1 MEKRFCTIWFPRLK
15 TDWFSIRHPGL
26 AALPFVLA
34 LPDHGRMLVAEANEH
49 AYAEGIHKGMAIADA
64 RAIFP
69 ALQVKDDQ
77 PDLAAG
83 LLKRIGEW
91 CIRYTPCVSID
102 LPDALIMDVSGCAH
116 LWGGEEKYLGGI
128 IRRFNELGYHVRAA
142 MAGTIGAAW
151 ALTHY
156 GEQAAIV
163 ANNDQAAL
171 FSLPPA
177 ALRLEPE
184 TVERLEKLGLNHI
197 SQFVNMPA
205 SALRRRFGKPILQ
218 RLNQA
223 LGNEEES
230 IIPIMAPEPFEE
242 RLPCIEPI
250 VTATGISIALDR
262 LLQTLCSRLQKEGKG
277 LRTAIFKC
285 YRLDGKIETVQ
296 TGTSRASNSPAHIFK
311 LFEYKLGSIEPDLGI
326 ELFILQAPKVE
337 DVSAAQEK
345 LWENTN
351 GLENNQL
358 AELLDRIT
366 GKIGTACVHRYLPDE
381 HYWPERSFKEAT
393 DLAELPASAWQ
404 KEKPRPLQL
413 LQNPLLIEVTAPVPD
428 YPPMLFRYKGI
439 LHKIVKADGPER
451 IEQEWWLQQGQH
463 RDYYCVEDEEGHRY
477 WLFRSGHYD
486 IGKTYSWFLHG
497 FFA

>member
-15 TDWFSIRHPGL
+15 TDWFSIRNPGMG
-26 AALPFVLA
+26 AMPFVLA
-34 LPDHGRMLVAEANEH
+34 VPDHGRMLVAEANEL

-77 PDLAAG
+77 PDLASR

-91 CIRYTPCVSID
+91 CIRYTPCMAVD
-102 LPDALIMDVSGCAH
+102 LPDALIMDVTGCAH
-116 LWGGEEKYLGGI
+116 LWGGEEKYLAGI

-151 ALTHY
+151 AITHY
-156 GEQAAIV
+156 GQQAAIV

-223 LGNEEES
+223 LGNEEEP

-250 VTATGISIALDR
+250 VTATGISIALER
-262 LLQTLCSRLQKEGKG
+262 LLASLCSRLQKEGKG
-277 LRTAIFKC
+277 LRTALFKC
-285 YRLDGKIETVQ
+285 YRLDGKIETVE

-351 GLENNQL
+351 GLENNHL

-381 HYWPERSFKEAT
+381 HYWPERSFKEAA
-393 DLAELPASAWQ
+393 DLAELPSSAWQ

-413 LQNPLLIEVTAPVPD
+413 LQKPMLIDVTAPVPD
-428 YPPMLFRYKGI
+428 YPPMLFRYKGK

-486 IGKTYSWFLHG
+486 IAKTYQWFLHG